1 VESGHSTS
9 TLGASP
15 SSCRTLMMT
24 FPGVPPSGS
33 DRRPRWPAVIQH
45 HDADDP
51 GALRDADGLVCRH
64 LTAGHR
70 LTDKIGTVGFLASE
84 LLTELPGLLDE
95 CGPPDTNK

>member
-1 VESGHSTS
+1 
-9 TLGASP
+9 
-15 SSCRTLMMT
+15 MMT